1 MHQPDSVPR
10 VLHPPV
16 PAEAP
21 REAQAAKPRP
31 VANLPLTRP
40 TGGQEAERLEVSG
53 RIIRAGGS
61 SGAFYSNFESKDEV
75 FAAALEYHSREFD
88 RFLEEHPAAGSVPA
102 RLTPDGEWLEGLE
115 DWRVLFWL
123 EIVAQGGRSD
133 ALKPAVREYF
143 DSARARLTNQ
153 MEEGARESG
162 TQLPRPA
169 AELARLVLAAEI
181 GLFVQALFDDEP
193 PGQDSLASVVE
204 LVFGGAAG

>member
-1 MHQPDSVPR
+1 MQGGTGR
-10 VLHPPV
+10 
-16 PAEAP
+16 
-21 REAQAAKPRP
+21 
-31 VANLPLTRP
+31 LTRAEQKSR
-40 TGGQEAERLEVSG
+40 TRERLVDAATRVIARRGLTGASVDAISED
-53 RIIRAGGS
+53 AGFS

-102 RLTPDGEWLEGLE
+102 RLTPDGEWLKGLE

-181 GLFVQALFDDEP
+181 GLVVQALFDDEP
-193 PGQDSLASVVE
+193 PGQDSLASLVE